1 MEQFKVRGTLR
12 QERRKKIGQVY
23 WEYTDQYIIGKAPQ
37 DMKVEWIKIPGRPV
51 SVQATFKRKHIELI
65 KSCGRQRFQ
74 TPWSIP
80 ISVQI
85 FYVLHRTRGNTP
97 DLDNLDKL
105 VLDAL
110 KLVAYLDDSQIC
122 SRKSERFYSGER
134 VVSSAGIM
142 PPGSELQKTAQLKKE
157 ECTFI
162 GITDALL

>member
-1 MEQFKVRGTLR
+1 
-12 QERRKKIGQVY
+12 
-23 WEYTDQYIIGKAPQ
+23 
-37 DMKVEWIKIPGRPV
+37 MKVEWIKVPGRPV
-51 SVQATFKRKHIELI
+51 SAQARFKRKHVELI
-65 KSCGRQRFQ
+65 KACGRQRFQ
-74 TPWSIP
+74 APWSVP

-85 FYVLHRTRGNTP
+85 FYVLNRMSGNTP

-110 KLVAYLDDSQIC
+110 KSVAYIDDSQIC
-122 SRKSERFYSGER
+122 SRKSERFYCGER

-142 PPGSELQKTAQLKKE
+142 PPGSELHKTAQLKQE